1 MKKAGLFVLAA
12 VLLGCG
18 KADQRPKIFVYN
30 VGEYIDQDT
39 LRDFEAEY
47 GVRVMYETFDSNETA
62 YQKLKAGTTAYDVV
76 FPSDYMIEK
85 MLKEGMLQKL
95 DFSQIPNFELIAP
108 EFKNLGYDPHNAYSV
123 PYFWGTVGIVYD
135 SNIVEGPVDSWSVLW
150 DQRYAK
156 DIFMYDSQRDSLM
169 VALKLL
175 GYSLNTHETAELEAA
190 KELLIEQS
198 PLVIAYITDVV
209 ISQMI
214 AGNAAL
220 AVVYSG
226 DAAYI
231 MDENDSMDYVI
242 PKEGSNLWV
251 DAMVIPVTSHNP
263 DLAHA
268 FINFM
273 LRPDVGLR
281 NTEYVMYST
290 PNTAVMEALEGE
302 GWTENDAFHPDLS
315 RYSNLEMFKDPGEFV
330 AEYDRIWIEILAGA
344 RN

>member
-1 MKKAGLFVLAA
+1 MKKIGLMLAVCCLAA
-12 VLLGCG
+12 CT
-18 KADQRPKIFVYN
+18 KADSRPKIFVYN
-30 VGEYIDQDT
+30 VGEYIDQTT

-47 GVRVMYETFDSNETA
+47 GVEVVYETFDSNETA

-85 MLKEGMLQKL
+85 MIKEEMLQEL
-95 DFSQIPNFELIAP
+95 DFSLLPNFQHILED
-108 EFKNLGYDPHNAYSV
+108 FKHLDYDPGNAYSV

-135 SNIVEGPVDSWSVLW
+135 KNVVQEPVASWSVLW
-150 DQRYAK
+150 DSRYAK

-175 GYSLNTHETAELEAA
+175 GYSLNTHDLAELEAA
-190 KELLIEQS
+190 KEKLIEQS

-209 ISQMI
+209 ISNMI

-231 MDENDSMDYVI
+231 MDENPAMAYAI
-242 PKEGSNLWV
+242 PTDGSNLWV
-251 DAMVIPVTSHNP
+251 DAMVIPKTSRQP
-263 DLAHA
+263 ELAHA
-268 FINFM
+268 FINYM
-273 LRPDVGLR
+273 LETDVGLR

-290 PNTAVMEALEGE
+290 PNRAVLEELAGE
-302 GWTENDAFHPDLS
+302 EWTENDAFNPDLKS
-315 RYSNLEMFKDPGEFV
+315 LSKLEMFRDPGDFV
-330 AEYDRIWIEILAGA
+330 SEYDRIWIEVLVGA
-344 RN
+344 KN